1 MNDSS
6 TRRTLR
12 RSWLLGI
19 ILDTHRFQKAL
30 QSCADVVTLD
40 LEDAVT
46 PDNKLKARARV
57 VEFIVKERASLGG
70 REVWVR
76 INDLFSPW
84 GLEDLN
90 AIVGLDVDGI
100 TYPMV
105 RGAEEVWAVRRT
117 LDAHGCK
124 AKLKLIIET
133 PQAFMNLNDIMRVPG
148 ITSLNH
154 GAADLTLATG
164 ISLNDRTSLDFTA
177 IQTVL
182 AARAY
187 GASVT
192 EGIHIEE
199 WQDEGAV
206 RAFIQHAK
214 MQGFDGLESFY
225 PPHMAIINEIYL
237 PTAQEV
243 EQARREITAYETA
256 QRQGKPAIV
265 VDGKAVA
272 VHEYEKALK
281 LVRDVDEFTHG

>member
-19 ILDTHRFQKAL
+19 ILDDHRFQKAL

-57 VEFIVKERASLGG
+57 VEFIVKERASLGH

-117 LDAHGCK
+117 LAEG
-124 AKLKLIIET
+124 LFLLVVE
-133 PQAFMNLNDIMRVPG
+133 
-148 ITSLNH
+148 
-154 GAADLTLATG
+154 
-164 ISLNDRTSLDFTA
+164 
-177 IQTVL
+177 VL
-182 AARAY
+182 WRHCRARA
-187 GASVT
+187 ASS
-192 EGIHIEE
+192 HP
-199 WQDEGAV
+199 WA
-206 RAFIQHAK
+206 
-214 MQGFDGLESFY
+214 
-225 PPHMAIINEIYL
+225 
-237 PTAQEV
+237 
-243 EQARREITAYETA
+243 
-256 QRQGKPAIV
+256 
-265 VDGKAVA
+265 
-272 VHEYEKALK
+272 
-281 LVRDVDEFTHG
+281 